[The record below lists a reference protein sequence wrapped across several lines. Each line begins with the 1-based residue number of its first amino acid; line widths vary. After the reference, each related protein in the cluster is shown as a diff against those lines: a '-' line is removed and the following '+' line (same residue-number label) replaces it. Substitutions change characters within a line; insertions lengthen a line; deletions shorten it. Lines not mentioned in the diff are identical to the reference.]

1 MASFYRTS
9 AGAEIDLLL
18 ELPGYT
24 RPWAIEI
31 KHSYAPKL
39 GKGLHRAIED
49 TNPEKT
55 FVVYG
60 GAERFPLTEKTEVIP
75 LPNLCNLLASMK

>member
-18 ELPGYT
+18 ELPGST

-60 GAERFPLTEKTEVIP
+60 GTERFPLTERIEVIS
-75 LPNLCNLLASMK
+75 LLNLCNLLASMR